1 MSVTLSAKELNGI
14 VQAAVAKAM
23 AKHGEAVK
31 PPVKHHH
38 RVVEEVWTSESE
50 SSDETSEEKV
60 KTKKM
65 TKKVVADVTAADDG
79 GWWLHNH
86 RVVKKAP
93 KGKKKVVDMTAD
105 GHVMKKV
112 DESDIACYCPTR
124 HGDECEATVRYRI
137 KGGEFPYVCAAHA
150 KILREGGH
158 IGPKPKKERDMCRA
172 TTKKGH
178 TCKNYASEDSYYCHL
193 HDEDDE

>member
-1 MSVTLSAKELNGI
+1 MIYDGINITNYRGSYHKMSVTLTMEQFNKLLK
-14 VQAAVAKAM
+14 AAGGAD
-23 AKHGEAVK
+23 KHVDK
-31 PPVKHHH
+31 PVKHHH
-38 RVVEEVWTSESE
+38 RVVEEVWTSESDD
-50 SSDETSEEKV
+50 SSEEVVVAPKKKNV
-60 KTKKM
+60 AKATKAAKG
-65 TKKVVADVTAADDG
+65 KKVADV
-79 GWWLHNH
+79 
-86 RVVKKAP
+86 
-93 KGKKKVVDMTAD
+93 TAD

-158 IGPKPKKERDMCRA
+158 IGPKPKKERDICRA

>member
-1 MSVTLSAKELNGI
+1 MEQFNKLLK
-14 VQAAVAKAM
+14 AAGGAD
-23 AKHGEAVK
+23 KHAA
-31 PPVKHHH
+31 KHHH

-50 SSDETSEEKV
+50 DSSEEV
-60 KTKKM
+60 I
-65 TKKVVADVTAADDG
+65 
-79 GWWLHNH
+79 
-86 RVVKKAP
+86 AP
-93 KGKKKVVDMTAD
+93 KKKNVAKATKATKAKPTKDVKFTAD
-105 GHVMKKV
+105 GYVMKKV